1 MLKQLIYASQ
11 PFGFD
16 SSMLA
21 GILLQARRNNSAKDI
36 TGALVCR
43 ADLYLQLI
51 EGPADKIDAL
61 FGEIAADDRHTN
73 VRVVFSGPVEAR
85 LFPDWAMLD
94 DQMPT
99 LTWSAEDVAN
109 GAVEDAQPAQVRSIF
124 EAIAEGAKAE

>member
-16 SSMLA
+16 RAMLA
-21 GILLQARRNNSAKDI
+21 GILLQARRNNPDKDI

-51 EGPADKIDAL
+51 EGPVKNIDAL
-61 FGEIAADDRHTN
+61 FEEITADDRHTN
-73 VRVVFSGPVEAR
+73 VRIVFSGMVEDR

-94 DQMPT
+94 DQSPT
-99 LTWSAEDVAN
+99 LTWSGEDVAK
-109 GAVEDAQPAQVRSIF
+109 GAVEAAKPAEARKIF
-124 EAIAEGAKAE
+124 EIIAAGAKGD